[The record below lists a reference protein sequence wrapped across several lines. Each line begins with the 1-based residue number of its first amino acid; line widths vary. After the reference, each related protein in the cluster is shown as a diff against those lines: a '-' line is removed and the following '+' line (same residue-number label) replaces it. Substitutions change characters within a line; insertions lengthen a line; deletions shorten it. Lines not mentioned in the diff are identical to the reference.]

1 MSVSV
6 KTEVALE
13 LKLHPKEEAV
23 YEPPLKLTVEVEGR
37 DGSLNK
43 SGIFITPQDLLDYI
57 TTAIE
62 DMQGKFIGQV
72 KGLAYL
78 PHTLEMIITRVWE
91 RIQSEL
97 PYQVKVTEL
106 TLRKDDIFVVK
117 YTVKEFERQ
126 PQPQLQVKPK
136 AKARK

>member
-13 LKLHPKEEAV
+13 LKLRPKEDAI

-43 SGIFITPQDLLDYI
+43 TGTFITPQDFLDCI
-57 TTAIE
+57 NAAIE
-62 DMQGKFIGQV
+62 DMQDKYIGHV

-78 PHTLEMIITRVWE
+78 PHTLEMIITRIWE
-91 RIQSEL
+91 RIQAEL

-126 PQPQLQVKPK
+126 PQPQMQVKPK